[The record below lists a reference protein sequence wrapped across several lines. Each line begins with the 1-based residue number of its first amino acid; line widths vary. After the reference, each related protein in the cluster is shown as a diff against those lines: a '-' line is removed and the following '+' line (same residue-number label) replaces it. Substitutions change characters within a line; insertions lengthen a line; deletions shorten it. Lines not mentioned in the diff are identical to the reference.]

1 MTTPARS
8 APASISRARDLAHLL
23 DEAIRIPG
31 TNIRVGLD
39 ALIGLI
45 PGGGDVATG
54 LLSGLVM
61 WQAARAGAPSSVL
74 ARMLSNVLVDVIVG
88 AIPLLGD
95 LFDVA
100 WRANTKNVRLLESW
114 LERPGDTR
122 RGSMVVVAL
131 FLLVLAL
138 LIVFAVWGTIALG
151 GALLDLLRGE

>member
-1 MTTPARS
+1 MTTPGRS
-8 APASISRARDLAHLL
+8 HPASLSRARDLAHLL

-31 TNIRVGLD
+31 TNVRVGLD
-39 ALIGLI
+39 AIIGLV

-54 LLSGLVM
+54 LLSGVIM

-74 ARMLSNVLVDVIVG
+74 ARMLGNVLLDVTVG

-114 LERPGDTR
+114 LARPGVTR
-122 RGSMVVVAL
+122 RGSIVVVAS
-131 FLLVLAL
+131 FLLLLTL
-138 LIVFAVWGTIALG
+138 LIILAVWGTIALG
-151 GALLDLLRGE
+151 GALLDSLRGE